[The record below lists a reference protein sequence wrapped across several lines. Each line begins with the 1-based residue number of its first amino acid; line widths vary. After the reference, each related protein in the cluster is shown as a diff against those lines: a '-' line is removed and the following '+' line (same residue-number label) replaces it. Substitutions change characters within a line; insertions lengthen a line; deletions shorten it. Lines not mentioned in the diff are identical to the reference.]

1 MIVLAWAMT
10 VVLLLFVSVMVW
22 RCWKLPPVP
31 AIRLWALGV
40 AGMTVNCLYQFWRAE
55 IWKKEAE
62 KLELKLQGQRL
73 LPRRQVSPKTGSFY
87 RDQRI
92 PDTAVRFVLPAT
104 DVRLLTAM
112 IQFEPDIDVHIS
124 ALADRY
130 QKIQVGL
137 QNIVRTQPISRSAF
151 GDSWPSLL
159 PLSEIGLCLP
169 YLYANEL
176 RLCNREAIL
185 SASWQNETLAKRLWS
200 RSKRSQSRRSDKG
213 EDLLESEDLK
223 RQLREAKERLESI
236 QKPPGQ

>member
-1 MIVLAWAMT
+1 MASAIILTVLFLPL
-10 VVLLLFVSVMVW
+10 VLVMVW
-22 RCWKLPPVP
+22 RCWNLPPVP
-31 AIRLWALGV
+31 TTRLWALGF

-87 RDQRI
+87 RDQRL

-104 DVRLLTAM
+104 AVRLLTAM

-151 GDSWPSLL
+151 CDSWPSLL
-159 PLSEIGLCLP
+159 QLSKIGVYQPCSNVTELLLSRFGLLCHPTLVEPLDDE
-169 YLYANEL
+169 
-176 RLCNREAIL
+176 
-185 SASWQNETLAKRLWS
+185 
-200 RSKRSQSRRSDKG
+200 
-213 EDLLESEDLK
+213 EDCSNNDHK
-223 RQLREAKERLESI
+223 N
-236 QKPPGQ
+236 